1 MRNMVIAID
10 GTSAS
15 GKGFISKS
23 ISELLGFSTLD
34 TGSLYRACTLR
45 ILERFFYEDILSNFK
60 KIEFELLQT
69 DIEKFFSKVPQSD
82 FIDEITI
89 FRDSGNLYEYTK
101 NPLIRSQLVSVC
113 VPIIA
118 KIPEIRL
125 LMHDYQVNFAKNSTC
140 NTELSKINNVCGC
153 IVEGRDI
160 GTNIFPN
167 ADLKLFI
174 TASVEIRAMRR
185 FKDYELDPNNKI
197 TYDEVL
203 NALRLRDEQ
212 DMNRSFRPLKPAD
225 DAVIID
231 TTDMSKEQVLKYIKQ
246 IIQDKLRISIN

>member
-1 MRNMVIAID
+1 
-10 GTSAS
+10 
-15 GKGFISKS
+15 
-23 ISELLGFSTLD
+23 
-34 TGSLYRACTLR
+34 
-45 ILERFFYEDILSNFK
+45 
-60 KIEFELLQT
+60 
-69 DIEKFFSKVPQSD
+69 
-82 FIDEITI
+82 
-89 FRDSGNLYEYTK
+89 
-101 NPLIRSQLVSVC
+101 
-113 VPIIA
+113 
-118 KIPEIRL
+118 
-125 LMHDYQVNFAKNSTC
+125 MHDYQVNFAKNSTC

-231 TTDMSKEQVLKYIKQ
+231 TTDMSKEEVLKYIKQ